1 MAVAIAVNQAA
12 QEWISMNFR
21 WWTTVKHKPF
31 SVYAYFLMMVS
42 KKQHI
47 WHIICTCADQMTIGN
62 RMLQNTSNFKHIC
75 EQCCCSSGP
84 PPVTYQQ
91 PSTSGDRCSIF
102 SIFKATWEKHIN
114 ANDGLKVLAKNIH
127 RAQQCAAYNHSNM
140 AFDSLSMADSTS
152 AFLPEVSAK
161 RWGWQWNTVKR
172 CQIVKPLQ
180 LFGRRFDPDQ
190 LVTWNIKILWSRICI
205 DQYLQIPQKIRQCV
219 ACKTALENLQRFY
232 PRAAKIL
239 WNIWVW
245 WKPMF
250 LPGDAATQHSSA
262 FVFAWFAPTH
272 WNSYDTSNKV
282 HYSTHQKIHNH
293 NSRGLHSS
301 SVMKA
306 NSIASDTLWAPIA

>member
-1 MAVAIAVNQAA
+1 
-12 QEWISMNFR
+12 
-21 WWTTVKHKPF
+21 
-31 SVYAYFLMMVS
+31 
-42 KKQHI
+42 
-47 WHIICTCADQMTIGN
+47 
-62 RMLQNTSNFKHIC
+62 
-75 EQCCCSSGP
+75 
-84 PPVTYQQ
+84 
-91 PSTSGDRCSIF
+91 
-102 SIFKATWEKHIN
+102 
-114 ANDGLKVLAKNIH
+114 
-127 RAQQCAAYNHSNM
+127 
-140 AFDSLSMADSTS
+140 MADSTS

-205 DQYLQIPQKIRQCV
+205 DQYLQIPQKIWQCV

-293 NSRGLHSS
+293 NSSGLTFFICHEGKQHSIRHLVGTDCLTQQKS
-301 SVMKA
+301 QSQSVESVFCPSLEPGK
-306 NSIASDTLWAPIA
+306 S